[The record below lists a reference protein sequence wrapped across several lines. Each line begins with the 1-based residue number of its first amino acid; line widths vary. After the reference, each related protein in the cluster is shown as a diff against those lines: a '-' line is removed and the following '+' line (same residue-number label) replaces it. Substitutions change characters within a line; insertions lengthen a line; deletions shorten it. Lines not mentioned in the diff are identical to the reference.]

1 MKFGFRKII
10 RRATAAVV
18 VCLCSAASAFAQ
30 TATDQ
35 KPLTAGQFFKNV
47 KVLGGLPVNEF
58 MTTMGFFSASLGYSC
73 ENCHGEDVG
82 WENYAAED
90 KEKKQTARRMIA
102 MVAGIN
108 KAYFAGRQVITCY
121 SCHRGG
127 NHPKMTP
134 NLALLDSPPAE
145 VEPDDVVEQGPK
157 TPSVDQIFDK
167 YIQAIGGAQRLA
179 NLTSFI
185 AKGTSL
191 GYGLEAEQRP
201 VEIFA
206 KAPGQRTTIVH
217 SASGEDTTTYDGRAG
232 WIAGPQIAGPGIPVP
247 VLALNGGDLE
257 GAKLDAEL
265 SFPGRIKQAL
275 GQWRVGRPTE
285 IDDKEVQV
293 VQGIS
298 SGGALATL
306 YFDGQS
312 GLLVRL
318 MRYTNSTVGRFPTEI
333 DFSDYREVSGVKM
346 PFRWTVTWLDG
357 RQKFE
362 LSEVQPNVPIDA
374 AKFAKP
380 ASSAP
385 PKPATP

>member
-1 MKFGFRKII
+1 MLRAAAISVSLWSALAFG
-10 RRATAAVV
+10 
-18 VCLCSAASAFAQ
+18 Q
-30 TATDQ
+30 TAQDQ
-35 KPLTAGQFFKNV
+35 KPLTAGKFFKNV
-47 KVLGGLPVNEF
+47 KVLGDLPVNEF

-108 KAYFAGRQVITCY
+108 KAYFGGKQTVTCY

-134 NLALLDSPPAE
+134 NLALLYSPPE
-145 VEPDDVVEQGPK
+145 EIELDDVIEKAANG
-157 TPSVDQIFDK
+157 PSVDQVLDK
-167 YIQAIGGAQRLA
+167 YIQAIGGAQKLA
-179 NLTSFI
+179 SLTSFI

-191 GYGLEAEQRP
+191 GYGLDAEKRP

-206 KAPGQRTTIVH
+206 KAPGQRTMIVH
-217 SASGEDTTTYDGRAG
+217 SPSGEDTTSYDGRSG
-232 WIAGPQIAGPGIPVP
+232 WMAGPQIAGPGIPVP
-247 VLALNGGDLE
+247 VLALSGGDLE
-257 GAKLDAEL
+257 GVKLDAEL
-265 SFPGRIKQAL
+265 SFPARIKQTL
-275 GQWRVGRPTE
+275 GQWRVGRPSE
-285 IDDKEVQV
+285 IDDNEVQV
-293 VQGIS
+293 VQGVS

-306 YFDGQS
+306 YFDQKT
-312 GLLVRL
+312 GLLLRL
-318 MRYTNSTVGRFPTEI
+318 MRYTTSTVGRFPTQV
-333 DFSDYREVSGVKM
+333 DFSDYRDVAGVKM

-362 LSEVQPNVPIDA
+362 LTEVQANVPIDS

-380 ASSAP
+380 PA
-385 PKPATP
+385 KP